1 MFRYIA
7 RRLLYALV
15 VLFGVTV
22 IVFSL
27 LHLTP
32 GDPAELILGD
42 MPDITEADVARVR
55 AELGLDKPL
64 PVQYGIFVWNLLHGD
79 LGTSVYTHEPVTEII
94 GRKMWNTFLLTGTAL
109 LLAVTLAIPA
119 GIISAVKQYSL
130 LDDGSMMLALLG
142 AAMPNFWLGVM
153 LILLFAVKLKWLPP
167 SGIGTWKHLI
177 LPAVTLGTGRAALTT
192 RLMRSS
198 LLEVIA
204 EDYIRT
210 ARAKGL
216 RERVVLLRHAL
227 RNALIPVVT
236 VLGLQLG
243 FLFAGAVLTETIFAW
258 PGIGRAMVSAVFE
271 RDYPVV
277 QGITLLISTSVILA
291 NLLVDVCYG
300 FLDPRIRYE

>member
-1 MFRYIA
+1 MFRYIV
-7 RRLLYALV
+7 RRLLYALI

-42 MPDITEADVARVR
+42 MPDVTEADIARVR

-64 PVQYGIFVWNLLHGD
+64 PVQYGIFMWNLLHGD
-79 LGTSVYTHEPVTEII
+79 LGTSVYTHEPVAEII
-94 GRKMWNTFLLTGTAL
+94 GRKMGRTFLLTGAAL
-109 LLAVTLAIPA
+109 LLAISLAIPA

-130 LDDGSMMLALLG
+130 LDDGSMVLALLG

-153 LILLFAVKLKWLPP
+153 LILLFGVKLKWLPP
-167 SGIGTWKHLI
+167 SGVGTWKHLI

-216 RERVVLLRHAL
+216 HERVVLLRHAL
-227 RNALIPVVT
+227 RNALIPVIT

-258 PGIGRAMVSAVFE
+258 PGIGRAMVSAVFQ

-277 QGITLLISTSVILA
+277 QGITLLISTCVILA

>member
-177 LPAVTLGTGRAALTT
+177 LSAVTLGTGRAALTT

-204 EDYIRT
+204 EDYVRT

-216 RERVVLLRHAL
+216 RERVVLFRHAL